1 MGAGEAAAEVVMKQ
15 ARHNLTGLFWADALE
30 GLTAEQVARLEG
42 ALNADPRAAAQLA
55 NLRAAPEGRL
65 KEAVEC
71 LDRVAMPSAAT
82 WNAVWARIEVAG
94 TAQRAARRQERLGTV
109 LRLWQPLAAI
119 AACLLL
125 ALTWWGAPGPERPD
139 DWPVRLASNAR
150 ISSLEVGPDLT
161 PVVMGTGPH
170 GASII
175 WIVPEIDDGLGPA
188 DESAADPDV
197 S

>member
-1 MGAGEAAAEVVMKQ
+1 MKP
-15 ARHNLTGLFWADALE
+15 ARHNLSGLFWADALE

-42 ALNADPRAAAQLA
+42 VLNADPQAAAQLVK
-55 NLRAAPEGRL
+55 LRAAPEGQL
-65 KEAVEC
+65 KSAIAV
-71 LDRVAMPSAAT
+71 LDRVTAPSAQT
-82 WNAVWARIEVAG
+82 WDAVWGRIEVAG
-94 TAQRAARRQERLGTV
+94 AAQLAARRQERIGSI
-109 LRLWQPLAAI
+109 LRLWQPLAAV

-125 ALTWWGAPGPERPD
+125 ALTWLGGLTPERQD
-139 DWPVRLASNAR
+139 DWPVLLAANAQ

-175 WIVPEIDDGLGPA
+175 WIVPEIDDDWGPL
-188 DESAADPDV
+188 DEGAADPDV